1 MSEAGELPEQPRL
14 WHRQGLHFGCL
25 AILLAALYLIW
36 TALGRPFPAAF
47 WTAAGFP
54 VLHQVFTWIAW
65 RIELNTSA
73 VSATIGFRGYLT
85 IFFVLFGGRFVSLA
99 FLAYLD
105 RDSLGLPA
113 VAQGLVTGVLLV
125 PGIYAMYS
133 VQRYFG
139 MARAAGGD
147 HFEQRFRDMPMVREG
162 IFRFTSNGMYVYA
175 FMLFWAIATGFGS
188 SAAMAVAAFSHA
200 YIWVHFHAT
209 EKPDMNF
216 IYRAG

>member
-1 MSEAGELPEQPRL
+1 M
-14 WHRQGLHFGCL
+14 
-25 AILLAALYLIW
+25 LLAVLYLIW
-36 TALGRPFPAAF
+36 LALDRPFPVAF
-47 WTAAGFP
+47 WTAAGIP

-65 RIELNTSA
+65 RIELNTAS
-73 VSATIGFRGYLT
+73 VSATIGFRGYLAIGFRGYLA
-85 IFFVLFGGRFVSLA
+85 IFFLLFGSRFVSLA
-99 FLAYLD
+99 FLACLD
-105 RDSLGLPA
+105 RGSLGLPA
-113 VAQGLVTGVLLV
+113 ISQALVTIILLV

-147 HFEQRFRDMPMVREG
+147 HFEQHFRDMPMVREG

-175 FMLFWAIATGFGS
+175 FMLFWAIATGFNS

-209 EKPDMNF
+209 EKPDMAF